1 MAALD
6 YSFLNTM
13 NLGGEMGGGFYGFT
27 PAPTKTAFDT
37 TTKEGQQGYLKN
49 ERSKLG
55 LSPSANPDFDYAD
68 VAVRQY
74 GRYINDFRPFEEE
87 MLRNRK
93 DTSLVDAV
101 PEDVAQQTQIAEDVA
116 RRNRERLGMSETA
129 ALRQGREAASQ
140 RGEALALTGGLNN
153 ARLAQLDANNR
164 TLANLINIG
173 QGVNRS
179 SLTGLGTAAANDVS
193 RQNAFTQA
201 RAQHAAQNRQIGG
214 SVLATAAMAAILFA

>member
-1 MAALD
+1 
-6 YSFLNTM
+6 
-13 NLGGEMGGGFYGFT
+13 
-27 PAPTKTAFDT
+27 
-37 TTKEGQQGYLKN
+37 
-49 ERSKLG
+49 
-55 LSPSANPDFDYAD
+55 
-68 VAVRQY
+68 
-74 GRYINDFRPFEEE
+74 

>member
-1 MAALD
+1 MTALD
-6 YSFLNTM
+6 YSFLNP
-13 NLGGEMGGGFYGFT
+13 GGETGGGFYGFT
-27 PAPTKTAFDT
+27 PAPPKTAFDT
-37 TTKEGQQGYLKN
+37 TTKEGQQSYLKN

-55 LSPSANPDFDYAD
+55 IAPSNNPDFDYAD

-74 GRYINDFRPFEEE
+74 GRYINEFRPFEEE
-87 MLRNRK
+87 LLQSRD
-93 DTSLVDAV
+93 DTSLIDAV

-116 RRNRERLGMSETA
+116 RRNRERLGFEETA
-129 ALRQGREAASQ
+129 ALAQGRQAASQ

-153 ARLAQLDANNR
+153 ARLAQVDANNR

-179 SLTGLGTAAANDVS
+179 SLQGLGTAAQNDVS

-201 RAQHAAQNRQIGG
+201 RAQHAAQNRQIAGG
-214 SVLATAAMAAILFA
+214 ILGTAAAIGIMIAMA